1 MLSTEAVTHKSFVTR
16 RFAIPFFKGF
26 LMSETLSEF
35 EGCTHLTRL
44 FRRRGYVIERNV
56 MFREYGVE
64 FHIDGWDKKARVGF
78 EFLTSEDDDHDD
90 LDLEEYKALSDA
102 QQRGELAVFIIDEV
116 EPVSTEALIEEANE
130 FLDEVELNRPLR
142 KAPTT
147 SKKKKAKKKKK
158 AAKKTVKKKAK
169 KKAQKAAVK
178 KKSGKKK
185 TVKKKAAKK
194 KTKDSKKVKKSTAS
208 NRKKK
213 SKKKVSK
220 KKR

>member
-1 MLSTEAVTHKSFVTR
+1 
-16 RFAIPFFKGF
+16 
-26 LMSETLSEF
+26 MSETLSEF
-35 EGCTHLTRL
+35 EGCTHLSRL

-130 FLDEVELNRPLR
+130 FLDEVESRLPLR
-142 KAPTT
+142 KAPTL
-147 SKKKKAKKKKK
+147 SKKKKKK
-158 AAKKTVKKKAK
+158 AAKKTVKKTAK
-169 KKAQKAAVK
+169 KKGKKAEVK

-185 TVKKKAAKK
+185 AVKKKATKKKAKSSKKAKK
-194 KTKDSKKVKKSTAS
+194 TTSRPA
-208 NRKKK
+208 KKK
-213 SKKKVSK
+213 SKKKTRK

>member
-1 MLSTEAVTHKSFVTR
+1 
-16 RFAIPFFKGF
+16 
-26 LMSETLSEF
+26 MSETLSEF

-142 KAPTT
+142 KALTT
-147 SKKKKAKKKKK
+147 SKKKQAKKKKASK
-158 AAKKTVKKKAK
+158 KTAKKKVKKKG
-169 KKAQKAAVK
+169 KKAVVK

-185 TVKKKAAKK
+185 AGKKKATKKKAKSSKKAKK
-194 KTKDSKKVKKSTAS
+194 TTSRPA
-208 NRKKK
+208 KKK
-213 SKKKVSK
+213 SKKTTRK

>member
-1 MLSTEAVTHKSFVTR
+1 
-16 RFAIPFFKGF
+16 
-26 LMSETLSEF
+26 MSETLSEF

-116 EPVSTEALIEEANE
+116 EPVSTQALIEEANE
-130 FLDEVELNRPLR
+130 FLDEVEQNQPLR
-142 KAPTT
+142 KSKKTT
-147 SKKKKAKKKKK
+147 SKKKSVNKKRKPAKKSKKK
-158 AAKKTVKKKAK
+158 ATKKKTSTVTKKKTA
-169 KKAQKAAVK
+169 
-178 KKSGKKK
+178 KKK
-185 TVKKKAAKK
+185 TVKKTKK
-194 KTKDSKKVKKSTAS
+194 KPKK
-208 NRKKK
+208 
-213 SKKKVSK
+213 
-220 KKR
+220 

>member
-1 MLSTEAVTHKSFVTR
+1 
-16 RFAIPFFKGF
+16 
-26 LMSETLSEF
+26 MSETLSEF

-116 EPVSTEALIEEANE
+116 EPVSTQALIEEANE
-130 FLDEVELNRPLR
+130 FLDEVEQNRPLR
-142 KAPTT
+142 KSKKTT
-147 SKKKKAKKKKK
+147 SKKKSVNKK
-158 AAKKTVKKKAK
+158 
-169 KKAQKAAVK
+169 
-178 KKSGKKK
+178 
-185 TVKKKAAKK
+185 
-194 KTKDSKKVKKSTAS
+194 
-208 NRKKK
+208 RKPAKK
-213 SKKKVSK
+213 SKKKATKKKTKTVAKKKTAKKSK
-220 KKR
+220 KKAVRKKAVKKKPGSVKKTKKKASRVAKKKKTARKKKR

>member
-1 MLSTEAVTHKSFVTR
+1 
-16 RFAIPFFKGF
+16 
-26 LMSETLSEF
+26 MSETLSEF

-142 KAPTT
+142 KAPAT
-147 SKKKKAKKKKK
+147 SEKKKAKKKKK
-158 AAKKTVKKKAK
+158 AAKKTAKKKAK

-194 KTKDSKKVKKSTAS
+194 KTKASKKVKKSTAS
-208 NRKKK
+208 NRKKN

>member
-1 MLSTEAVTHKSFVTR
+1 MT
-16 RFAIPFFKGF
+16 
-26 LMSETLSEF
+26 ETLSEF

-116 EPVSTEALIEEANE
+116 EPVSTQALIEEANE
-130 FLDEVELNRPLR
+130 FLDEVEQNQPLR
-142 KAPTT
+142 KSKKTT
-147 SKKKKAKKKKK
+147 SKKKSVNKKRKPAKKSKKKATKKKTNTVAKKKT
-158 AAKKTVKKKAK
+158 A
-169 KKAQKAAVK
+169 
-178 KKSGKKK
+178 KKK
-185 TVKKKAAKK
+185 TVKKTKKKPVRKKAVKKKPSSVKKTKK
-194 KTKDSKKVKKSTAS
+194 KTSRVVKKKKTA
-208 NRKKK
+208 RKKE
-213 SKKKVSK
+213 
-220 KKR
+220 R

>member
-1 MLSTEAVTHKSFVTR
+1 VTR
-16 RFAIPFFKGF
+16 RLAIPFFKGF

-130 FLDEVELNRPLR
+130 FLDEVELNQPLQ
-142 KAPTT
+142 KARTAS
-147 SKKKKAKKKKK
+147 SKKKKSQKKKK
-158 AAKKTVKKKAK
+158 AVKKTAK
-169 KKAQKAAVK
+169 KKVNKKTKKAAVK

-185 TVKKKAAKK
+185 AAKK
-194 KTKDSKKVKKSTAS
+194 KAKTSKKTKKTTSRPA
-208 NRKKK
+208 KKK
-213 SKKKVSK
+213 SKKTTRK

>member
-1 MLSTEAVTHKSFVTR
+1 
-16 RFAIPFFKGF
+16 
-26 LMSETLSEF
+26 MSETLSEF
-35 EGCTHLTRL
+35 EGCTHLSRL

-102 QQRGELAVFIIDEV
+102 QQRGELPFFIIDEV

-142 KAPTT
+142 KAPTP
-147 SKKKKAKKKKK
+147 SKKKKAKKKK
-158 AAKKTVKKKAK
+158 AAKKTAKKTAKKKAK
-169 KKAQKAAVK
+169 KAVVK

-185 TVKKKAAKK
+185 AVKKKATKK
-194 KTKDSKKVKKSTAS
+194 KAKSSKKVKKTTS
-208 NRKKK
+208 RPGKKK
-213 SKKKVSK
+213 SKKTTRK

>member
-1 MLSTEAVTHKSFVTR
+1 
-16 RFAIPFFKGF
+16 
-26 LMSETLSEF
+26 MSETLSEF

-44 FRRRGYVIERNV
+44 FRRRGYIIERNV

-142 KAPTT
+142 KARTAST
-147 SKKKKAKKKKK
+147 KKKKVSKKKATKKAAKKKVKKKSKKAAVKKKGNKKK
-158 AAKKTVKKKAK
+158 AAKKKASKKKAKASKKAKKKTSRTVKKKAK
-169 KKAQKAAVK
+169 KKTQ
-178 KKSGKKK
+178 
-185 TVKKKAAKK
+185 
-194 KTKDSKKVKKSTAS
+194 
-208 NRKKK
+208 
-213 SKKKVSK
+213 K

>member
-1 MLSTEAVTHKSFVTR
+1 
-16 RFAIPFFKGF
+16 
-26 LMSETLSEF
+26 MSETLSEF
-35 EGCTHLTRL
+35 EGCTHLSRL

-90 LDLEEYKALSDA
+90 LDLEEYKSLSDA

-130 FLDEVELNRPLR
+130 FLDEVESRLPLR
-142 KAPTT
+142 KSPTL
-147 SKKKKAKKKKK
+147 SKKKKVKKKKKK
-158 AAKKTVKKKAK
+158 AAKKTVKKTAK
-169 KKAQKAAVK
+169 KKGKKAEVK

-185 TVKKKAAKK
+185 AVKKKATKKKAKSSKKAKK
-194 KTKDSKKVKKSTAS
+194 TTSRPA
-208 NRKKK
+208 KKK
-213 SKKKVSK
+213 SKKKTRK

>member
-1 MLSTEAVTHKSFVTR
+1 
-16 RFAIPFFKGF
+16 
-26 LMSETLSEF
+26 MSETLSEF
-35 EGCTHLTRL
+35 EGCTHLSRL

-142 KAPTT
+142 KALTT
-147 SKKKKAKKKKK
+147 SKKKQAKKKKASKKTAKKKAKKKGKK
-158 AAKKTVKKKAK
+158 AV
-169 KKAQKAAVK
+169 VK

-185 TVKKKAAKK
+185 AGKKKATKKKAKSSKKAKK
-194 KTKDSKKVKKSTAS
+194 TTSRPA
-208 NRKKK
+208 KKK
-213 SKKKVSK
+213 SKKTTRK

>member
-1 MLSTEAVTHKSFVTR
+1 
-16 RFAIPFFKGF
+16 
-26 LMSETLSEF
+26 MSETLSEF

-44 FRRRGYVIERNV
+44 FRRRGYIIERNV

-142 KAPTT
+142 KARTAST
-147 SKKKKAKKKKK
+147 KKKKANKKKATKKAAKKKVKKKSKKAAVKKKGNKKK
-158 AAKKTVKKKAK
+158 AAKKKASKKKAKASKKAKKKTSRTVKKKAK
-169 KKAQKAAVK
+169 KKTQ
-178 KKSGKKK
+178 
-185 TVKKKAAKK
+185 
-194 KTKDSKKVKKSTAS
+194 
-208 NRKKK
+208 
-213 SKKKVSK
+213 K

>member
-1 MLSTEAVTHKSFVTR
+1 
-16 RFAIPFFKGF
+16 
-26 LMSETLSEF
+26 MSETLSEF

-44 FRRRGYVIERNV
+44 FRRRGYIIERNV

-90 LDLEEYKALSDA
+90 LDLEEYKTLSDA

-142 KAPTT
+142 KAPTA
-147 SKKKKAKKKKK
+147 SKKRKAKKKKK
-158 AAKKTVKKKAK
+158 AAKKTSKKKVK
-169 KKAQKAAVK
+169 RKTKNTAVK
-178 KKSGKKK
+178 KKSNKKK
-185 TVKKKAAKK
+185 AVKKKASKKKAKASKAKK
-194 KTKDSKKVKKSTAS
+194 TTSRSV
-208 NRKKK
+208 KKK
-213 SKKKVSK
+213 SKKKTRK

>member
-1 MLSTEAVTHKSFVTR
+1 
-16 RFAIPFFKGF
+16 
-26 LMSETLSEF
+26 MSETLSEF
-35 EGCTHLTRL
+35 EGCTHLSRL

-142 KAPTT
+142 KAPAP

-158 AAKKTVKKKAK
+158 AAKKTSKKTAKKKAK
-169 KKAQKAAVK
+169 KAAVK

-185 TVKKKAAKK
+185 AKSSKKAK
-194 KTKDSKKVKKSTAS
+194 KTTSRPA
-208 NRKKK
+208 KKK
-213 SKKKVSK
+213 SKKTTRK

>member
-1 MLSTEAVTHKSFVTR
+1 
-16 RFAIPFFKGF
+16 
-26 LMSETLSEF
+26 MSETLSEF

-158 AAKKTVKKKAK
+158 AAKKTAKKKAK
-169 KKAQKAAVK
+169 KAAVK

-194 KTKDSKKVKKSTAS
+194 KTKASKKVKKSTAS

>member
-1 MLSTEAVTHKSFVTR
+1 
-16 RFAIPFFKGF
+16 
-26 LMSETLSEF
+26 MSETLSEF

-116 EPVSTEALIEEANE
+116 EPVSTQALIEEANE
-130 FLDEVELNRPLR
+130 FLDEVEQNRPLR
-142 KAPTT
+142 KSKKTT
-147 SKKKKAKKKKK
+147 SKKKSVNKKRKPAKKSKKKATKKKTNTVAKKKT
-158 AAKKTVKKKAK
+158 A
-169 KKAQKAAVK
+169 
-178 KKSGKKK
+178 KKK
-185 TVKKKAAKK
+185 TVKKTKKKPVRKKAVKKKPSSVKKTKK
-194 KTKDSKKVKKSTAS
+194 KTSRVVKKKKTA
-208 NRKKK
+208 RKKK
-213 SKKKVSK
+213 
-220 KKR
+220 R

>member
-1 MLSTEAVTHKSFVTR
+1 
-16 RFAIPFFKGF
+16 
-26 LMSETLSEF
+26 MSETLSEF

-44 FRRRGYVIERNV
+44 FRRRGYIIERNV

-142 KAPTT
+142 KARTAST
-147 SKKKKAKKKKK
+147 KKKKASKKKATKKAAKKKVKKKSKKAAVKKKGNKKK
-158 AAKKTVKKKAK
+158 AAKKKASKKKAKASKKAKKKTSRTVKKKAK
-169 KKAQKAAVK
+169 KKTQ
-178 KKSGKKK
+178 
-185 TVKKKAAKK
+185 
-194 KTKDSKKVKKSTAS
+194 
-208 NRKKK
+208 
-213 SKKKVSK
+213 K